1 MTATTQLDRTALA
14 MKCAEVIFDTQEEL
28 ETASVEWAG
37 ETLKGIFE
45 VDLIKTE
52 AMAIDKLSNWD
63 NYAELID
70 TDIEDW
76 NLYQRFYCIQTQT
89 FGTAYLHE
97 S

>member
-1 MTATTQLDRTALA
+1 MTTQLNRTALA

-28 ETASVEWAG
+28 EAAAIDWAG

-45 VDLIKTE
+45 DYGIKSEST
-52 AMAIDKLSNWD
+52 AIDKLSNWD

-76 NLYQRFYCIQTQT
+76 NLYQRFYCVETET
-89 FGTAYLHE
+89 FGTVYLKE
-97 S
+97 DEA